1 MKNEY
6 NIGFIAEFMYAN
18 TISTGHNSGALTT
31 RHFLQRE
38 PTVEVRVSGIQH
50 SRNVET
56 MMAMVLAA
64 LMFLLIRF
72 FSEVMVAESS
82 LELDADVGTSCFAM
96 RWACALAIW

>member
-1 MKNEY
+1 M
-6 NIGFIAEFMYAN
+6 GFIAEFMYAN
-18 TISTGHNSGALTT
+18 TISAVHNSALTI
-31 RHFLQRE
+31 RHSLQRA

-50 SRNVET
+50 SRKVET

-82 LELDADVGTSCFAM
+82 LELDATEVGTSCFAM
-96 RWACALAIW
+96 RWACALAIL

>member
-1 MKNEY
+1 
-6 NIGFIAEFMYAN
+6 MYAN
-18 TISTGHNSGALTT
+18 TISTGHNSAALTT
-31 RHFLQRE
+31 KHSLHKE

-82 LELDADVGTSCFAM
+82 LELEAIDVGTSCFAM